1 MQDSIR
7 TVLVVEDEDG
17 VRNLIRTLLRLS
29 GFDVLACQN
38 GEEALDLMRARDG
51 KVNLVVTDI
60 NLGPDMDGIEM
71 AESLRAIYP
80 SLKVLYISGM
90 EEQDRIVHEVAGGQA
105 SFLMKPFT
113 PSGLREKAEAMLSL
127 VPAVTVS
134 SR

>member
-38 GEEALDLMRARDG
+38 AEEALDLMRARGG

-90 EEQDRIVHEVAGGQA
+90 EEQDRIVREVAGGQA

-113 PSGLREKAEAMLSL
+113 PGGLREKAGAMLSL